1 MHQEVNATSN
11 PQAAIDQ
18 ARKNYRD
25 VTTQLGHL
33 GLDPA
38 IPEGVRDLA
47 EKTVARTREAYDR
60 SMDAF
65 DASGCRRSPER
76 EFALRCRPWDFLRLP
91 AMACS
96 QSGSVAGEHKVMSYG
111 PRHLHAKDLVYVWRG
126 GCGLWAGSV
135 SYLNIFATMGPPTR
149 GFSSASSASALSF
162 S

>member
-1 MHQEVNATSN
+1 MGVSALPPKADVLSSPYRCPLSANSRHSAVRVSTRF
-11 PQAAIDQ
+11 AI
-18 ARKNYRD
+18 
-25 VTTQLGHL
+25 
-33 GLDPA
+33 
-38 IPEGVRDLA
+38 
-47 EKTVARTREAYDR
+47 
-60 SMDAF
+60 
-65 DASGCRRSPER
+65 GCRRSPER